1 MIVLAWILLVLFSL
15 KAIINAAG
23 VICSEGVETRLTHAL
38 GSSVAG
44 LVVYFMIAFL
54 RM

>member
-1 MIVLAWILLVLFSL
+1 MIVLAWILAVVYSL
-15 KAIINAAG
+15 KTGLNAAG
-23 VICSEGVETRLTHAL
+23 VIWGENVSTRIVNAI
-38 GSSVAG
+38 SSTSAG

>member
-1 MIVLAWILLVLFSL
+1 MIILAWILLVLFSL

-23 VICSEGVETRLTHAL
+23 VICREGVETRLDHAI
-38 GSSVAG
+38 SSIVGG
-44 LVVYFMIAFL
+44 LVVYFMISFL